1 MGWVNGKYIYS
12 AGVLKAIAAHY
23 VTIYDGLPVSWKTEE
38 YNLWS
43 LAEYRADFDNAL
55 KAIGRGAW
63 HGLPDGAKFRDFN
76 KFGRCQRVIIGDIL
90 GIDDY
95 ELEMAGLRNVPQ
107 LRGYAYYLMR
117 TVLNG
122 GVE

>member
-1 MGWVNGKYIYS
+1 MPWREGKYFYS

-38 YNLWS
+38 YNLLS
-43 LAEYRADFDNAL
+43 LAEYRADFDVAL
-55 KAIGRGAW
+55 RSIGRGKW
-63 HGLPDGAKFRDFN
+63 VGLPVNAKFKDF
-76 KFGRCQRVIIGDIL
+76 KKYGRCQRVVIGDIL
-90 GIDDY
+90 GVDDY
-95 ELEMAGLRNVPQ
+95 ELEMSGLFNVPQ

-122 GVE
+122 E